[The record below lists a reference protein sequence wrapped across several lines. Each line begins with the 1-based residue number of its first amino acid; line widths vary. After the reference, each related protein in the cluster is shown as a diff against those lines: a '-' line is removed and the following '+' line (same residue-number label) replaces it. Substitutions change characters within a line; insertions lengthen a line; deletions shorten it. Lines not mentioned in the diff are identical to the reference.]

1 MNEIIL
7 ETTEVR
13 EQHRFDTAN
22 LEKFM
27 RDHIDGFLGI
37 QTVSQFKHGQSN
49 PTFIL
54 SDKKRKYVM
63 RKKPPGKLLPSAHA
77 VDREYRIISTL
88 KKAGVP
94 VAKTYTLC
102 EDDTIIGTAFY
113 IMELV
118 EGRVFRDATA
128 TQATDPKERAA
139 IFDSMNDVLARIH
152 TVDWKALGLEDF
164 GKPGNYMSRQ
174 ISRWTRQYLASQ
186 TRDIESMN
194 HLMQWMPEHVPADD
208 STTVVH
214 GDFRLEN
221 LIIHPSEPRVVA
233 VLDWELST
241 LGHPLSDL
249 AYNCM
254 GYRLPSAG
262 TLGYGYKDHDLDALG
277 VPSEAD
283 YVAAYCHRTGRA
295 EISNW
300 EFYMAFSTFRFAA
313 IVQGV
318 YKRGL
323 DGIASSE
330 NAETYGAMVQLFSDL
345 GWQIVCEK
353 CK

>member
-27 RDHIDGFLGI
+27 RDHIDGFSGI
-37 QTVSQFKHGQSN
+37 QTVRQFKHGQSN

-88 KKAGVP
+88 QKAGVP
-94 VAKTYTLC
+94 VVKTYALC

-113 IMELV
+113 LMELV
-118 EGRVFRDATA
+118 EGRVFRDSIASEA
-128 TQATDPKERAA
+128 VDPGERAT
-139 IFDSMNDVLARIH
+139 IFDSMNDVLAKIH

-164 GKPGNYMSRQ
+164 GKTGNYMSRQ
-174 ISRWTRQYLASQ
+174 IS
-186 TRDIESMN
+186 
-194 HLMQWMPEHVPADD
+194 
-208 STTVVH
+208 
-214 GDFRLEN
+214 FRLGN

-262 TLGYGYKDHDLDALG
+262 TLDYGYKDHDLDALG
-277 VPSEAD
+277 IPSEAD
-283 YVAAYCHRTGRA
+283 YVAAYCRRTGRA

-300 EFYMAFSTFRFAA
+300 EFYMAFSLFRFAA

-330 NAETYGAMVQLFSDL
+330 NAETYGAMVQLFSDM
-345 GWQIVCEK
+345 GWQIVCEE

>member
-1 MNEIIL
+1 MNQIIS

-13 EQHRFDTAN
+13 EQHRFNTAK
-22 LEKFM
+22 LENFM
-27 RDHIDGFLGI
+27 RDYIDGFSGRL
-37 QTVSQFKHGQSN
+37 TVRQFKHGQSN
-49 PTFIL
+49 PTYVL
-54 SDKKRKYVM
+54 SDKNRKYVM

-88 KKAGVP
+88 RKAGVP

-128 TQATDPKERAA
+128 SEAADPEERKA
-139 IFDSMNDVLARIH
+139 IFDSMNDVLAKIH
-152 TVDWKALGLEDF
+152 TVDWKTLGLEDF

-174 ISRWTRQYLASQ
+174 ISRWTRQYQASR

-194 HLMQWMPEHVPADD
+194 QLMQWMPEHVPADD

-283 YVAAYCHRTGRA
+283 YVAAYCRRTGRD

-330 NAETYGAMVQLFSDL
+330 TADTYGTIVQLFSDL
-345 GWQIVCEK
+345 GWQIVCKE